1 MIISRVSPV
10 TGQLNRR
17 DIDVTTNQIEA
28 WENGAL
34 IQDVMPHITP
44 EDREFI
50 LSGCTPEDFDTL
62 FPEEV

>member
-10 TGQLNRR
+10 TGQLNCR